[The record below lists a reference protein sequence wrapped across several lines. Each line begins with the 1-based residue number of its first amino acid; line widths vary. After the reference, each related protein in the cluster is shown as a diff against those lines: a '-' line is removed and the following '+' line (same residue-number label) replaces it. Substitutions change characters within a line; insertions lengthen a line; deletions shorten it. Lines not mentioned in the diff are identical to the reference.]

1 MEEKTKCPLCEDLH
15 NNCFVERTEV
25 EGLPFESYMC
35 FGCGMTTNSYMTIDS
50 DKLEE
55 LTKNNTQLMNDLK
68 IMDDERGLIWYP
80 SVVNMGEKGLIYPDG
95 VKTDWYWHYAKVI
108 EVPEEERKEAQR
120 KWSMTYYKKNRAVL
134 QAKARERYR
143 RKKQMELKDKQIK
156 ELYGE

>member
-35 FGCGMTTNSYMTIDS
+35 FGCGMTTNSYMAIDS

-68 IMDDERGLIWYP
+68 IMDEERGLIWFP
-80 SVVNMGEKGLIYPDG
+80 SVINMGEKGLIYPDG
-95 VKTDWYWHYAKVI
+95 VKTDWHWHYAKVI
-108 EVPEEERKEAQR
+108 DVPEEQR
-120 KWSMTYYKKNRAVL
+120 KHYEGHDKRLDIENPEVFGQFEFMDAC
-134 QAKARERYR
+134 QA
-143 RKKQMELKDKQIK
+143 MGIIKD
-156 ELYGE
+156 LDG